1 VPQFNFANYSSQI
14 FWLLLCF
21 GIFFSYVKF
30 FFLPKLDGILAQRNS
45 DIKKTQEEIEKNNRE
60 AKANFAQS
68 QINITESN
76 ALASKVIED
85 ANVKAKFEEESAL
98 KEIEAAQRQ
107 AIDEILKQQGQLT
120 GESLNAA
127 VVETAEII
135 LKKIGFDVKKSELE
149 ELAKK

>member
-1 VPQFNFANYSSQI
+1 MPQFNFANYSSQI

-68 QINITESN
+68 QINIAESN
-76 ALASKVIED
+76 ALASKVIEE
-85 ANVKAKFEEESAL
+85 ANAKAKFEEESAL

-107 AIDEILKQQGQLT
+107 AIDEILKQQGELT
-120 GESLNAA
+120 GESLRVA

>member
-1 VPQFNFANYSSQI
+1 MPQFNFANYSSQI

-30 FFLPKLDGILAQRNS
+30 FFLPKLDGILSQRNS
-45 DIKKTQEEIEKNNRE
+45 DIKKTQEEIEKNNRD

-68 QINITESN
+68 QINVAESN

-85 ANVKAKFEEESAL
+85 ANSKAKFEEESAL

-107 AIDEILKQQGQLT
+107 VIDEILKQQGELT

-149 ELAKK
+149 DLAKK

>member
-1 VPQFNFANYSSQI
+1 MPQFNFANYSSQI

-30 FFLPKLDGILAQRNS
+30 FFLPKLDGILSQRNS
-45 DIKKTQEEIEKNNRE
+45 DIKKTQEEIEKNNRD

-68 QINITESN
+68 QINVAESN

-85 ANVKAKFEEESAL
+85 ANSKAKFEEEAAL

-107 AIDEILKQQGQLT
+107 VIDEILKQQGELT

-149 ELAKK
+149 ELTKK